1 MIVVTGGAGFIGSR
15 LITALNRRGLSDIVV
30 VDHLGSSSKW
40 RNLNG
45 LRFSDYLERDRFM
58 SALLAGDFGQRI
70 EAVFHLGACSST
82 TETDVGYLMEN
93 NYRYT
98 HRLAAWRADHPGCR
112 FVYASSAATFGDGA
126 QGYRDD
132 ESALESLRPLNP
144 YGFSKH
150 MFDLAAKRKGWLSSI
165 VGLKYFNVFGPN
177 EAHKGEM
184 RSLIHKAFPTL
195 RQEGVV
201 RLFKSHRKDYA
212 DGEQVRDFIHVDD
225 AVAIT
230 LFFLDNP
237 DIGGIFNVGTG
248 QGRTWNHLAQ
258 AMFSAMQ
265 MPVDI
270 KYIEMPPHLRGK
282 YQYFTQADMH
292 KLREAGCAHLC
303 MSLEESVKNYLIEHL
318 LPEEES

>member
-15 LITALNRRGLSDIVV
+15 LITALNRRGQSDIVV

-82 TETDVGYLMEN
+82 TETDVSYLMEN

-98 HRLAAWRADHPGCR
+98 LRLAAWRAEHPGCR
-112 FVYASSAATFGDGA
+112 FVYASSAATYGDGA

-132 ESALESLRPLNP
+132 ESALETLRPLNP
-144 YGFSKH
+144 YGFSKQ
-150 MFDLAAKRKGWLSSI
+150 MFDLAAKREGWLSSI
-165 VGLKYFNVFGPN
+165 VGLKYFNIFGPN

-184 RSLIHKAFPTL
+184 RSLIHKAFPAL
-195 RQEGVV
+195 RKEGVV

-258 AMFSAMQ
+258 AMFSAIQ